1 MRRSRVRDAVTCAS
15 ERHLGENIRERQ
27 ERPDRASR
35 AGVPDFPTIATY
47 IIYMTPDL
55 RRPRPLEKARANR
68 GDGGLAQ
75 LVEHLLCKQG
85 VNGSSPLSSTE

>member
-1 MRRSRVRDAVTCAS
+1 M
-15 ERHLGENIRERQ
+15 RERQ
-27 ERPDRASR
+27 ERTRPCVS

-55 RRPRPLEKARANR
+55 RRPRPLEAARANR

-85 VNGSSPLSSTE
+85 VNGSSPLASTE